1 VISLATISLL
11 LSAKL
16 EQPVSPNFTR
26 MIELLSEAEKK
37 IVTKNKLIDLEAN
50 ILIVLGFDF
59 NFPGPV

>member
-37 IVTKNKLIDLEAN
+37 IVTKN
-50 ILIVLGFDF
+50 
-59 NFPGPV
+59 

>member
-1 VISLATISLL
+1 MISLATISLL